1 MNRGIL
7 NRTAN
12 TLFLAIMAV
21 MLLVFISACS
31 DDKSG
36 SKTGQMEKSGSMA
49 DSKPLKLRI
58 GWVFAMA
65 NAPALIAKEKGFF
78 KDEGLDVEILSF
90 TSGPIVHQ
98 ALAAGELDMAYIGS
112 PPVYHWYS
120 RGLKSQIIAKVNYG
134 QAAVLTR
141 KDSGI
146 NALADLK
153 GKKLAGVRKGSGMDV
168 LLRGYVLA
176 EGAKLKPDTDVQIV
190 PMPPGNMGSS
200 VEASVTDAAFIWEP
214 FTSQFLL
221 RGKTKVIFDVNQ
233 ALPKYPWYIIMALP
247 DTLKNNRTAVV
258 KALKAHKRAVDYL
271 NSSPDAGND
280 VIAKA
285 FKLEDVTD
293 ENGVKH
299 PGTDVVAAARQRLG
313 WEWMITD
320 KDKAFIQRLMDYS
333 FKLGYIKEQLKADD
347 LVDQSLAKEAMM

>member
-1 MNRGIL
+1 MQIFFRMMMFIL
-7 NRTAN
+7 VTA
-12 TLFLAIMAV
+12 LMAV
-21 MLLVFISACS
+21 VLGCS
-31 DDKSG
+31 EDKSDSSTSAG
-36 SKTGQMEKSGSMA
+36 AMQGEK
-49 DSKPLKLRI
+49 KLQKLRI

-65 NAPALIAKEKGFF
+65 NAPALIAKEKGYF
-78 KDEGLDVEILSF
+78 KDEGLDVEIISF

-141 KDSGI
+141 KDSDI
-146 NALADLK
+146 NSLSDLK

-168 LLRGYVLA
+168 LLRGYVLGEA
-176 EGAKLKPDTDVQIV
+176 ANLKPDEDVQIV

-214 FTSQFLL
+214 FTSQYLL
-221 RGKTKVIFDVNQ
+221 RGKTKVIFDVNE

-247 DTLKNNRTAVV
+247 DTLKNKRDEVV
-258 KALKAHKRAVDYL
+258 RALKAHKRAVDYL

-280 VIAKA
+280 IIAAA

-293 ENGVKH
+293 KEGNTRT
-299 PGTDVVAAARQRLG
+299 GTDIVAKARERLG
-313 WEWMITD
+313 WEWLITE
-320 KDKAFIQRLMDYS
+320 KDKSFIQRLMDYS
-333 FKLGYIKEQLKADD
+333 LALGYIKIKLNADD
-347 LVDQSLAKEAMM
+347 LIDSSLAEESMK

>member
-1 MNRGIL
+1 MTKLFHSIFF
-7 NRTAN
+7 
-12 TLFLAIMAV
+12 TLLVMLMAV
-21 MLLVFISACS
+21 LLGCS
-31 DDKSG
+31 EDKSG
-36 SKTGQMEKSGSMA
+36 SSSVSSSTMGS
-49 DSKPLKLRI
+49 SQENNKPAKLRI

-65 NAPALIAKEKGFF
+65 NAPALIAKEKGYF
-78 KDEGLDVEILSF
+78 KDEGLDVDIVSF

-134 QAAVLTR
+134 QAAVITR

-146 NALADLK
+146 NTLADLE

-168 LLRGYVLA
+168 LLRGYLLGEA
-176 EGAKLKPDTDVQIV
+176 AKLKPDEDVRIV

-214 FTSQFLL
+214 FTSQYLL
-221 RGKTKVIFDVNQ
+221 RGKTKVIFDVNE

-247 DTLKNNRTAVV
+247 DTLKNNRAAIV
-258 KALKAHKRAVDYL
+258 KALRAHKRAVDYL

-280 VIAKA
+280 IIADV
-285 FKLEDVTD
+285 FKLEEVID
-293 ENGVKH
+293 EQGNKH
-299 PGTDVVAAARQRLG
+299 PGTDIVAQARQRLG
-313 WEWMITD
+313 WEWRITE

-333 FKLGYIKEQLKADD
+333 HSLGYIKDPLNADD
-347 LVDQSLAKEAMM
+347 LIDLSLAEEAMK